1 MKKLLVA
8 TAALALICQPA
19 FAQDITNSPNSAASG
34 SNSAANSGSVSNASN
49 GGVTIGPIDSSSRT
63 NSQSNSD
70 AVSGSISGS
79 ESHGGSANAASNA
92 ITGPSTAN
100 ATTGAATSTNDGNEQ
115 NITFNSTN
123 PDSIKTVPQVYAPAL
138 TTTLSETCMGS
149 SSGGASGLGW
159 GVTLGSSWRDDECVR
174 RLTARELAQ
183 TLGDQEAA
191 RAVLCGSLDV
201 YDAYERVGRPCPKS
215 PRYKPE
221 HASLYMPQRV
231 VVQPTVAPQ
240 PPEDAPP
247 TIDRSVM
254 APIPNPP
261 EPAPKHPRGEE

>member
-19 FAQDITNSPNSAASG
+19 FAQDITNSPGSAASG
-34 SNSAANSGSVSNASN
+34 SNSAANSGSVS
-49 GGVTIGPIDSSSRT
+49 V
-63 NSQSNSD
+63 
-70 AVSGSISGS
+70 S
-79 ESHGGSANAASNA
+79 ESHGGAANAASNA

-100 ATTGAATSTNDGNEQ
+100 ASTGAATSTNAGNEQ
-115 NITFNSTN
+115 NIIFNSAN

-191 RAVLCGSLDV
+191 RGVLCGSPAV
-201 YDAYERVGRPCPKS
+201 FEVYERLGRPCPMS
-215 PRYKPE
+215 PKYV
-221 HASLYMPQRV
+221 AANSSLYMPQRY
-231 VVQPTVAPQ
+231 VAAL
-240 PPEDAPP
+240 PPVPP
-247 TIDRSVM
+247 AETPAAVADHSVM
-254 APIPNPP
+254 EPIPNPP
-261 EPAPKHPRGEE
+261 EPLAAKTPRGD